1 MHPTDDKELN
11 SLKNKIFK
19 SLKYTLICGLKISPI
34 VDDDKNV
41 AIDAADATMD
51 VESWEEVK
59 DVFFMLK
66 LPINVD
72 IDFDRFVQIVS
83 RRRRKIGL
91 CGASGQLRSGFVSLT
106 EHVQEINSNE

>member
-1 MHPTDDKELN
+1 MSFGQLNASTTADDN
-11 SLKNKIFK
+11 
-19 SLKYTLICGLKISPI
+19 
-34 VDDDKNV
+34 NV
-41 AIDAADATMD
+41 AADVNDATID
-51 VESWEEVK
+51 VEGWEEVK

-91 CGASGQLRSGFVSLT
+91 CGGSGQLRSGFVSLT
-106 EHVQEINSNE
+106 ENVQEINSNE